1 MNNSK
6 LTLNSSQVSHSGEP
20 TSEGTKADVWVRLN
34 RLEAQLHQQ
43 QQNADR
49 RYAKVKAQLDSLQLQ
64 LSSLA
69 VATREAVKNTA
80 RKSPHDL
87 WLPCSIALNIILLVA
102 FLAALGHVR

>member
-6 LTLNSSQVSHSGEP
+6 LTLSNSHMNHSGEP

-69 VATREAVKNTA
+69 LATREAVKNAT
-80 RKSPHDL
+80 RKYPHDL
-87 WLPCSIALNIILLVA
+87 WLVGSIAFNIILLVA
-102 FLAALGHVR
+102 LLVATGKVR